1 MNGGIRTRLDVPVI
15 IVNLKAYGRTRGE
28 GALGIA
34 RALDEVAR
42 ETGVTFAVAPNAFDV
57 RLLASE
63 TSIPLLAQSVDAV
76 PEGSHTGHLT
86 PEAARDAG
94 AVGSLVN
101 HSEHRLRLAD
111 IEHVVDRLKG
121 CDLDSVVCT
130 NNAAVSRAAA
140 AIHPTFVAVEP
151 PELIGGDISVTSA
164 DPGVVSR
171 SVDLVKAVAPQV
183 SVLCGAG
190 VKTGTDVTKAIE
202 LGTDGVL
209 LASGVALAEDVGAVA
224 RDLAAGVR

>member
-1 MNGGIRTRLDVPVI
+1 
-15 IVNLKAYGRTRGE
+15 VNLKAYGRTRGE
-28 GALGIA
+28 GALAIA
-34 RALDEVAR
+34 RALDDAAR
-42 ETGVTFAVAPNAFDV
+42 ETGVAFAVAPNAFDV
-57 RLLASE
+57 RLLAAE
-63 TSIPLLAQSVDAV
+63 TSLPLLAQSVAAV

-111 IEHVVDRLKG
+111 IEHVVDRLRG

-130 NNAAVSRAAA
+130 NNATVSRAAA

-151 PELIGGDISVTSA
+151 PELIGGDVSVTTA
-164 DPGVVSR
+164 DPGVVSY
-171 SVDLVKAVAPQV
+171 SVDLVKSVAPGV

-190 VKTGTDVTKAIE
+190 VKTGTDVAKALE

-224 RDLAAGVR
+224 RDLAAGVP